1 MNKSEKLKK
10 KKYFLFPKLEKKHLL
25 FLFFFL
31 VSLLKKTAQTYF
43 EQKQTL
49 AKDFLKLYMYNVGD
63 FLSIIPFLIMK
74 KKEKVKSI
82 NNNERIQND
91 DISNDFNTSK
101 KIILIHYDQSNYT
114 NNYGI
119 KVKLFL
125 YTIFDFIAQISS
137 VIYYIIKQDE
147 KLEVKLV
154 NLNSSLIFSILTIIL
169 FSKIILHTDFYRH
182 HCFSFS
188 IDILCLTGLI
198 SIDIIQIINQNKN
211 EDKEDIIMAI
221 IYIIIKILSVA
232 LYSLANVLAK
242 VMFLYDFISPYALL
256 FFKSIIDFFYL
267 LIFSIPFIFKKFE
280 NKSIFTMIGDI
291 FEDKKYI
298 FIVIGYTINSF
309 FYNILD
315 LQIINVFSPNHCV
328 IARVFEYFGIFII
341 NIIFNGVESV
351 LFLIIKIIM
360 YILLIFAAF
369 VFNEFLVINI
379 CSLAKYTKLF
389 LIYEAEKEKNNKISE
404 ENLTSSDSN
413 NISLINESRSVSS
426 VYE

>member
-49 AKDFLKLYMYNVGD
+49 SKDFLKLYMYNVGD

-147 KLEVKLV
+147 KLDVKLV

-256 FFKSIIDFFYL
+256 FLKIRN
-267 LIFSIPFIFKKFE
+267 IF
-280 NKSIFTMIGDI
+280 
-291 FEDKKYI
+291 
-298 FIVIGYTINSF
+298 
-309 FYNILD
+309 L
-315 LQIINVFSPNHCV
+315 
-328 IARVFEYFGIFII
+328 
-341 NIIFNGVESV
+341 
-351 LFLIIKIIM
+351 
-360 YILLIFAAF
+360 
-369 VFNEFLVINI
+369 
-379 CSLAKYTKLF
+379 
-389 LIYEAEKEKNNKISE
+389 
-404 ENLTSSDSN
+404 
-413 NISLINESRSVSS
+413 
-426 VYE
+426 